1 MLRRSPDGSWMN
13 STRSDTTLDAQLRP
27 MPPTLQETP
36 LQTPDGLQVSSR
48 AAHSAHT
55 RGHTPGPKP
64 SVCTAGP
71 GLCQDT
77 NLSAGRL
84 CTVGPDRWSR
94 LTQRRW
100 DEPQRRARKAQSG
113 SEARASALKCMCPK
127 GSLGPDPTVLEQDPA
142 TTVQCDYRGVQ
153 RRKRLVPRGVLLL
166 GALPSSP
173 QPRGRTL
180 WPLTPE
186 RGPSHSWDQ
195 GQQAGTVPVLVQ
207 TGWGGRGP
215 GRVGSFLRCL
225 TRCPDGGR
233 SAGLLA
239 RCRLS
244 AA

>member
-1 MLRRSPDGSWMN
+1 MN
-13 STRSDTTLDAQLRP
+13 FTRSDTTLDAQLRS

-36 LQTPDGLQVSSR
+36 SQTPDGLWDSSR
-48 AAHSAHT
+48 AAHSSHT
-55 RGHTPGPKP
+55 CGHTPGPKP

-84 CTVGPDRWSR
+84 CTVGPDGWSR
-94 LTQRRW
+94 LTRRCW

-113 SEARASALKCMCPK
+113 GEARSPALKRMRPK
-127 GSLGPDPTVLEQDPA
+127 GSPGPDPTMLGQDLA
-142 TTVQCDYRGVQ
+142 TRVQCDYRGVQ

-195 GQQAGTVPVLVQ
+195 GPGAASRNSAGAGPDRAGVG
-207 TGWGGRGP
+207 GWGAGP
-215 GRVGSFLRCL
+215 GRGRVLPPCL